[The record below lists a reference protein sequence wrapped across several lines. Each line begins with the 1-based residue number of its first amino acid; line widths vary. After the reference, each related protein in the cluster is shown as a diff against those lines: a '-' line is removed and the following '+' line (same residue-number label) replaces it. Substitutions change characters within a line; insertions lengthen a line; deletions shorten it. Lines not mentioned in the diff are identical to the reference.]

1 MKDFNML
8 TLGQLLYDLND
19 SYTHFDV
26 YEQDTGPI
34 SDIGEAKD
42 IQDIHEIVD
51 ILPSKKKIL
60 SNASQDEIVEFSKN
74 HLLDEVLLAYNDLV
88 HRSSGNKIHI
98 VLAKK
103 SE

>member
-26 YEQDTGPI
+26 YEQDTG
-34 SDIGEAKD
+34 DIED
-42 IQDIHEIVD
+42 V
-51 ILPSKKKIL
+51 LPSKKKIL

-88 HRSSGNKIHI
+88 HSSGNRISI
-98 VLAKK
+98 VLKK
-103 SE
+103 T

>member
-26 YEQDTGPI
+26 YEQEDT
-34 SDIGEAKD
+34 ENV
-42 IQDIHEIVD
+42 EEV
-51 ILPSKKKIL
+51 LPSKKKIL

>member
-1 MKDFNML
+1 MKDFSML

-26 YEQDTGPI
+26 YEQEDT
-34 SDIGEAKD
+34 ENV
-42 IQDIHEIVD
+42 EEV
-51 ILPSKKKIL
+51 LPSKKKIL

-74 HLLDEVLLAYNDLV
+74 HLLDEVLLAYNDLA

-103 SE
+103 PE

>member
-26 YEQDTGPI
+26 YEQEDTENVE
-34 SDIGEAKD
+34 D
-42 IQDIHEIVD
+42 V
-51 ILPSKKKIL
+51 LPSKKKIL

-74 HLLDEVLLAYNDLV
+74 HLLDEVLLAYNDLA
-88 HRSSGNKIHI
+88 HSSGNRISI
-98 VLAKK
+98 VLKK
-103 SE
+103 T

>member
-1 MKDFNML
+1 ML

-26 YEQDTGPI
+26 YEQEDTENVE
-34 SDIGEAKD
+34 D
-42 IQDIHEIVD
+42 V
-51 ILPSKKKIL
+51 LPSKKKIL

>member
-26 YEQDTGPI
+26 YEQEDTGPI

-42 IQDIHEIVD
+42 IQNIHEIVD
-51 ILPSKKKIL
+51 VLPSKKKIL

-74 HLLDEVLLAYNDLV
+74 HLLDEVLLAYNDF
-88 HRSSGNKIHI
+88 HSQGNIISI
-98 VLAKK
+98 VLKK
-103 SE
+103 T

>member
-1 MKDFNML
+1 ML

-26 YEQDTGPI
+26 YEQEDTENI
-34 SDIGEAKD
+34 ED
-42 IQDIHEIVD
+42 V
-51 ILPSKKKIL
+51 LPSKKKIL

-88 HRSSGNKIHI
+88 HRSSGNRISI
-98 VLAKK
+98 VLKK
-103 SE
+103 T

>member
-1 MKDFNML
+1 ML

-26 YEQDTGPI
+26 YEQDTG
-34 SDIGEAKD
+34 DKED
-42 IQDIHEIVD
+42 V
-51 ILPSKKKIL
+51 LPSKKKIL

-88 HRSSGNKIHI
+88 AHSAGNKIHI

>member
-26 YEQDTGPI
+26 YEQDTG
-34 SDIGEAKD
+34 DIGEAKD

-51 ILPSKKKIL
+51 VLPSKKKIL

-88 HRSSGNKIHI
+88 HRSSGNHISI
-98 VLAKK
+98 VLKK
-103 SE
+103 T

>member
-1 MKDFNML
+1 ML

-26 YEQDTGPI
+26 YEQEDT
-34 SDIGEAKD
+34 ENV
-42 IQDIHEIVD
+42 VD
-51 ILPSKKKIL
+51 VLPSKKKIL

-88 HRSSGNKIHI
+88 HRSSGNHISI

>member
-8 TLGQLLYDLND
+8 TLGQLLFDLND

-26 YEQDTGPI
+26 YEQEDT
-34 SDIGEAKD
+34 EN
-42 IQDIHEIVD
+42 EEN

-74 HLLDEVLLAYNDLV
+74 HLLDEVILAYNDLV
-88 HRSSGNKIHI
+88 QSSGNKISI
-98 VLAKK
+98 VLKK
-103 SE
+103 T

>member
-26 YEQDTGPI
+26 YEQDTENVE
-34 SDIGEAKD
+34 D
-42 IQDIHEIVD
+42 V
-51 ILPSKKKIL
+51 LPSKKKIL

-74 HLLDEVLLAYNDLV
+74 HLLDEVLLAYNDLA
-88 HRSSGNKIHI
+88 HSQGNRISI
-98 VLAKK
+98 VLKK
-103 SE
+103 T

>member
-1 MKDFNML
+1 ML

-60 SNASQDEIVEFSKN
+60 SNASQDEIIEFSKN
-74 HLLDEVLLAYNDLV
+74 HLLDEVLLAYNDF
-88 HRSSGNKIHI
+88 HSQGNRISI
-98 VLAKK
+98 VLKK
-103 SE
+103 T

>member
-1 MKDFNML
+1 ML

-19 SYTHFDV
+19 SYTCFDV
-26 YEQDTGPI
+26 YEQDARNT
-34 SDIGEAKD
+34 EAKD

-74 HLLDEVLLAYNDLV
+74 HLLDEVILAYNDLV
-88 HRSSGNKIHI
+88 HRSSGNHI
-98 VLAKK
+98 DRK
-103 SE
+103 SVV

>member
-26 YEQDTGPI
+26 YEQEDTENVE
-34 SDIGEAKD
+34 D
-42 IQDIHEIVD
+42 V
-51 ILPSKKKIL
+51 LPSKKKIL
-60 SNASQDEIVEFSKN
+60 SNASQDEIVEFSKD
-74 HLLDEVLLAYNDLV
+74 HLLDEVLLAYNDF
-88 HRSSGNKIHI
+88 HSAGNRISI

>member
-1 MKDFNML
+1 ML

-26 YEQDTGPI
+26 YEQEDTKN
-34 SDIGEAKD
+34 E
-42 IQDIHEIVD
+42 EN
-51 ILPSKKKIL
+51 ILSSKKKIL

-74 HLLDEVLLAYNDLV
+74 HLLDEVLLAYNDF
-88 HRSSGNKIHI
+88 HSSGNRISI

>member
-26 YEQDTGPI
+26 YEQDTG
-34 SDIGEAKD
+34 DIGEAKD
-42 IQDIHEIVD
+42 IQDIHEMVD

-74 HLLDEVLLAYNDLV
+74 HLLDEVLLAYNDLA
-88 HRSSGNKIHI
+88 HSQGNRISI
-98 VLAKK
+98 VLKK
-103 SE
+103 PNS

>member
-1 MKDFNML
+1 ML

-26 YEQDTGPI
+26 YEQDTG
-34 SDIGEAKD
+34 DKED
-42 IQDIHEIVD
+42 V
-51 ILPSKKKIL
+51 LPSKKKIL
-60 SNASQDEIVEFSKN
+60 SNASQDEIVEFSKD

>member
-1 MKDFNML
+1 ML

-26 YEQDTGPI
+26 YEQE
-34 SDIGEAKD
+34 DIENVED
-42 IQDIHEIVD
+42 V
-51 ILPSKKKIL
+51 LPTKKKIL
-60 SNASQDEIVEFSKN
+60 SNASQDEIIEFSKN
-74 HLLDEVLLAYNDLV
+74 HLLDEVLLAYNDF
-88 HRSSGNKIHI
+88 HSSGNRICI

>member
-1 MKDFNML
+1 ML

-26 YEQDTGPI
+26 YEQEDT
-34 SDIGEAKD
+34 ENV
-42 IQDIHEIVD
+42 EEV
-51 ILPSKKKIL
+51 LPSKKKIL

>member
-1 MKDFNML
+1 ML

-26 YEQDTGPI
+26 YEQEGTGPI

-60 SNASQDEIVEFSKN
+60 SNASQDEIIEFSKN
-74 HLLDEVLLAYNDLV
+74 RLLDEVLLAYNDLA
-88 HRSSGNKIHI
+88 HRSSGNHISI
-98 VLAKK
+98 VLKK
-103 SE
+103 EN

>member
-1 MKDFNML
+1 ML

-26 YEQDTGPI
+26 YEQEGTGPI

-60 SNASQDEIVEFSKN
+60 SNASQDEIIEFSKN
-74 HLLDEVLLAYNDLV
+74 HLLDEVLLAYNDLT
-88 HRSSGNKIHI
+88 HSQGNRISI
-98 VLAKK
+98 VLRKT
-103 SE
+103 

>member
-26 YEQDTGPI
+26 YEQDTENVE
-34 SDIGEAKD
+34 D
-42 IQDIHEIVD
+42 V
-51 ILPSKKKIL
+51 LPSKKKIL
-60 SNASQDEIVEFSKN
+60 SNASQDEIVEFSKT

-88 HRSSGNKIHI
+88 HSQGNRISI
-98 VLAKK
+98 VLKK
-103 SE
+103 T

>member
-1 MKDFNML
+1 ML

-60 SNASQDEIVEFSKN
+60 SNASQDEIVEFSKD
-74 HLLDEVLLAYNDLV
+74 HLLDEVLLAYNDF
-88 HRSSGNKIHI
+88 HSSGNRISI
-98 VLAKK
+98 VLKK
-103 SE
+103 T

>member
-1 MKDFNML
+1 ML

-26 YEQDTGPI
+26 YEQE
-34 SDIGEAKD
+34 DIENVED
-42 IQDIHEIVD
+42 V
-51 ILPSKKKIL
+51 LPTKKKIL
-60 SNASQDEIVEFSKN
+60 SNASQDEIIEFSKN
-74 HLLDEVLLAYNDLV
+74 HLLDEVLLAYNDL
-88 HRSSGNKIHI
+88 HSSGNRISI